1 METSSVNIDDLWN
14 SFNLNIKKNNISNTL
29 DDVDL
34 QINLNVKNNY
44 NMINNNYSNESDN
57 DEENSVDIDDVEYDS
72 DELDIKG
79 SNILLSKKNTNKKR
93 IIKSQT
99 TYLNNY
105 KLKIPEVVP
114 ECSTL
119 HISTKSKIST
129 LNVTDLDIKYIFWNI
144 NIIPYNSIQE
154 GIIKKQIKYICKTQ
168 EELNDVQELLKGQPY
183 VEEQIIVSINNP
195 DGRIKF
201 KDIRKISIGISKKD
215 ILNHR
220 TKKKFAFYNCVVLII
235 RLKTNITNDT
245 EYKEYHVKVFNTG
258 TIKILGVQNSEI
270 FERILA
276 IVLDILQKYI
286 PDKKLEFIND
296 TNTVLTNSN
305 FNCGFYIDQDI
316 LYKIL
321 KTKYKIHC
329 NYDPTLYPGI
339 HCKYYYDYNIPDD
352 ISGIQQNNM
361 TIKQN
366 KKSKMHSIVN
376 FMIFSSGN
384 ILVVGKMTDELLD
397 IVFKYIKNILH
408 NEFAHIFIKLC
419 NTELEKKKNNKILKK
434 IITINKPN
442 QNDNI
447 QIL

>member
-154 GIIKKQIKYICKTQ
+154 GIIKKQIKYICKT
-168 EELNDVQELLKGQPY
+168 
-183 VEEQIIVSINNP
+183 
-195 DGRIKF
+195 
-201 KDIRKISIGISKKD
+201 
-215 ILNHR
+215 
-220 TKKKFAFYNCVVLII
+220 
-235 RLKTNITNDT
+235 
-245 EYKEYHVKVFNTG
+245 KE
-258 TIKILGVQNSEI
+258 
-270 FERILA
+270 
-276 IVLDILQKYI
+276 
-286 PDKKLEFIND
+286 
-296 TNTVLTNSN
+296 
-305 FNCGFYIDQDI
+305 
-316 LYKIL
+316 
-321 KTKYKIHC
+321 
-329 NYDPTLYPGI
+329 
-339 HCKYYYDYNIPDD
+339 
-352 ISGIQQNNM
+352 
-361 TIKQN
+361 
-366 KKSKMHSIVN
+366 
-376 FMIFSSGN
+376 
-384 ILVVGKMTDELLD
+384 
-397 IVFKYIKNILH
+397 
-408 NEFAHIFIKLC
+408 
-419 NTELEKKKNNKILKK
+419 
-434 IITINKPN
+434 
-442 QNDNI
+442 
-447 QIL
+447 